1 MATSAS
7 PLVNAPIDGYDWKY
21 TTFGPYGVASFAGPI
36 AIALPFRA
44 SEPVHIAEVKY
55 TVGTVCSVSTTKLF
69 VKTRAS
75 GVTVT
80 NAAQVTAG
88 ADSNTLASLD
98 VNSITVN
105 VPTAATLASK
115 NLLAA
120 NEGLVASCQTTEGTI
135 AVGTALADAFITIKW
150 RNAQSAARGS
160 L

>member
-7 PLVNAPIDGYDWKY
+7 PLVNSPADGYNWNY
-21 TTFGPYGVASFAGPI
+21 TTYGPYGVASFAGPI

-55 TVGTVCSVSTTKLF
+55 TVGTVCSVSNTKLV
-69 VKTRAS
+69 VKTRAP
-75 GVTVT
+75 GVTV
-80 NAAQVTAG
+80 ATAG
-88 ADSNTLASLD
+88 AVADTNTLASLN
-98 VNSITVN
+98 VNTITVN
-105 VPTAATLASK
+105 TPTAATLSSN

-120 NEGLVASCQTTEGTI
+120 NEGLVASTQVTDGTI

-150 RNAQSAARGS
+150 RNAQSAANRS